1 MKLLKGLALSLLS
14 FLLFLSLST
23 FGIVLTL
30 NYTILNPDFIVSEL
44 NQLDISSMVKDL
56 FSSQIPQDEPY
67 VAEAIDN
74 TLADLEPWI
83 RDQMQDT
90 IYSGYDY
97 LLRKSQHLALEISLE
112 PLRDSLKDNL
122 REAILQSPPPELE
135 GESPTVIELYIS
147 QIHQYVEEMIPPRFE
162 LNENSLDPEVLS
174 QLMEVKEAIGYVQLA
189 YRILITLI
197 LLLILGIIL
206 MQRQVK
212 GASRELGIIFTTY
225 GAFEYVGIIIAKHLI
240 GTQLPQFGM
249 PSAFQDWLPQLL
261 KDILLPLEIFSLV
274 LLVVGIALIIV
285 SFLYK
290 PRQPAETEA
299 L

>member
-1 MKLLKGLALSLLS
+1 
-14 FLLFLSLST
+14 
-23 FGIVLTL
+23 
-30 NYTILNPDFIVSEL
+30 
-44 NQLDISSMVKDL
+44 
-56 FSSQIPQDEPY
+56 
-67 VAEAIDN
+67 
-74 TLADLEPWI
+74 
-83 RDQMQDT
+83 MQDT